1 MAKHN
6 KGNKTPVAQNAN
18 TAQSAVAPAWQKA
31 TAGIGSLASLVQGD
45 ASAVALPDLEKDQ
58 VSELDKVEPEKKI
71 ELERLLAD
79 ISDAAKRIRDLHEDA
94 QKRTDDLARKEE
106 AFSRR
111 SDENKKRTEEINKL
125 DEELKQRQVEIKKS
139 ESSLANKERELE
151 KRELDARSGFAA
163 QNVAALSDLKKEIV
177 ELESRK
183 TEIQLGILQAEQ
195 KARDD
200 ESARASEVMER
211 EAEIANKER
220 SLQQQQRRLDAEWKE
235 LERERVQIREDSLR
249 EASQEIA
256 RLTDARLRAE
266 ARLEKVYRDWTLT
279 EQKLEQYRE
288 FSEALAGRS
297 AREILD
303 ELAAHKRRV
312 TQLENQIANSQ
323 DDQLQFENEAL
334 RKLRDEQK
342 AQLDE
347 VHFDLADA
355 KAQLHRLRLGVSDK
369 ENLEREKRALEKNN
383 QILSARLN
391 DLGKTVDDLTQSQQ
405 SEKPFPQMAW
415 MDSAST
421 ADWIKDRKAKEL
433 SLPEQDVPDL
443 KKFSV
448 ELQHRIAQAEEGS
461 ILHFRLEDIQLLIA
475 GLAMSQ
481 LHIFQGISG
490 TGKTSL
496 AKAFAKAVGG
506 HCTDIAVQAGWRDRD
521 DLLGHYNAFEKRF
534 YERDCL
540 QGLYRAQTAAY
551 KDRCNII
558 LLDEM
563 NLSRPEQ
570 YFAEFLSAL
579 EKNDPR
585 DRLISLS
592 ESQLPNAPALLVEGR
607 RIRVPHNVWFVG
619 TANHDETT
627 NEFADKTYDRA
638 HVMTLP
644 RHEAGFKVEP
654 KPKASFSYGSLMER
668 FDAAVTQNADEVSEL
683 LAELT
688 TGPLTSILQDR
699 FDLGWGNRLE
709 RQAMRFVP
717 VYMAAGGRKEDAL
730 DHLLASRVF
739 RRGKVTGRYDATI
752 DDLAAIEQAL
762 TTVWK
767 GWKSEPRRSIN
778 LLAEDRRR
786 KERGA

>member
-6 KGNKTPVAQNAN
+6 KGKKNPVAQNAN
-18 TAQSAVAPAWQKA
+18 TAQSAVASAWQKA
-31 TAGIGSLASLVQGD
+31 TAGIGSLASRVQGD

-58 VSELDKVEPEKKI
+58 VSELDKAEPEKKL

-79 ISDAAKRIRDLHEDA
+79 ISDVAKRVRDLHEDA

-139 ESSLANKERELE
+139 ESSLADKERELE

-163 QNVAALSDLKKEIV
+163 QNVAALSELKKEIV
-177 ELESRK
+177 ELESKK

-195 KARDD
+195 KALDD
-200 ESARASEVMER
+200 ESARALALMER

-220 SLQQQQRRLDAEWKE
+220 GLQQQQRRLDAEWKE
-235 LERERVQIREDSLR
+235 LERERAQIREDALR
-249 EASQEIA
+249 EAEQEIA
-256 RLTDARLRAE
+256 GWKTAHQRARDSRQ
-266 ARLEKVYRDWTLT
+266 KVYDELESTRQEI
-279 EQKLEQYRE
+279 EQFRE
-288 FSEALAGRS
+288 LSEVLAGRS

-312 TQLENQIANSQ
+312 TQLENQLASSE
-323 DDQLQFENEAL
+323 DDQLRAENQAL

-347 VHFDLADA
+347 VHLDLADA

-433 SLPEQDVPDL
+433 NLPEQDVPDL

-448 ELQHRIAQAEEGS
+448 ELQHRIAQAEEGA
-461 ILHFRLEDIQLLIA
+461 ILHFSLEDIQLLIA

>member
-6 KGNKTPVAQNAN
+6 KGNKAPVAQNTNAS
-18 TAQSAVAPAWQKA
+18 QSAVASAWQKA
-31 TAGIGSLASLVQGD
+31 TAGIGSLASLVQSD
-45 ASAVALPDLEKDQ
+45 ASVVALHDLDKDQ
-58 VSELDKVEPEKKI
+58 VSELEKAEPEKKV
-71 ELERLLAD
+71 ELEKLLANV
-79 ISDAAKRIRDLHEDA
+79 SDVAKRVRELHEDA
-94 QKRTDDLARKEE
+94 QKRTEDLARKEE

-111 SDENKKRTEEINKL
+111 SDENKKRTEEIHKL
-125 DEELKQRQVEIKKS
+125 DDELKQRQAEIKKS
-139 ESSLANKERELE
+139 ESNLADKERELE

-177 ELESRK
+177 ELESKK

-200 ESARASEVMER
+200 ESVRASELMGR
-211 EAEIANKER
+211 EADIANKER
-220 SLQQQQRRLDAEWKE
+220 SLQQQQRRQDAEWKE
-235 LERERVQIREDSLR
+235 LERERTQIREDALR

-256 RLTDARLRAE
+256 RLTEARQRAE
-266 ARLEKVYRDWTLT
+266 SRLEKVYRDWTLT

-312 TQLENQIANSQ
+312 TQLENHIANSQ
-323 DDQLQFENEAL
+323 DDQLQSENEAL

-342 AQLDE
+342 TQLDE
-347 VHFDLADA
+347 VHVDLADA

-369 ENLEREKRALEKNN
+369 ENLEKEKRALEKNN

-415 MDSAST
+415 MDSASN

-448 ELQHRIAQAEEGS
+448 ELQHRIAQAEEGAT
-461 ILHFRLEDIQLLIA
+461 LHFRLEDIQLLIA

-506 HCTDIAVQAGWRDRD
+506 QCTDIAVQAGWRDRD

-644 RHEAGFKVEP
+644 RHEAGFKIEP
-654 KPKASFSYGSLMER
+654 KPKASFSYASLMER
-668 FDAAVTQNADEVSEL
+668 FNAAATQNADEVGEL

-688 TGPLTSILQDR
+688 TGPLTGILQDR

-752 DDLAAIEQAL
+752 DDLTAIENAL

-767 GWKSEPRRSIN
+767 GWKSEPRRSIA

>member
-6 KGNKTPVAQNAN
+6 KGNKAPVAQNTNA
-18 TAQSAVAPAWQKA
+18 AQSAVASAWQKA
-31 TAGIGSLASLVQGD
+31 TAGIGSLASLVQID
-45 ASAVALPDLEKDQ
+45 ASVVALPDLEKDQ
-58 VSELDKVEPEKKI
+58 VSELEKAEPEKKI
-71 ELERLLAD
+71 ELEKLLAD
-79 ISDAAKRIRDLHEDA
+79 VSDVTKRFRELYEDA
-94 QKRTDDLARKEE
+94 QKRTEDLARKEE

-111 SDENKKRTEEINKL
+111 SDENKKRTEEIHKL
-125 DEELKQRQVEIKKS
+125 DDELKQRQAEIKKS
-139 ESSLANKERELE
+139 ESNLADKERELE

-177 ELESRK
+177 ELESKK

-200 ESARASEVMER
+200 ESARASELMGR

-220 SLQQQQRRLDAEWKE
+220 SLQQQQRRQDAEWKE
-235 LERERVQIREDSLR
+235 LERERTQIREDALR

-256 RLTDARLRAE
+256 RLTEARQRAE
-266 ARLEKVYRDWTLT
+266 SRLEKVYRDWTLT

-312 TQLENQIANSQ
+312 TQLENNIASSQ
-323 DDQLQFENEAL
+323 DDQLQSENEAL

-342 AQLDE
+342 TQIDE
-347 VHFDLADA
+347 VHVELADA

-369 ENLEREKRALEKNN
+369 ENLEKEKRALEKNN

-415 MDSAST
+415 MDSASN

-433 SLPEQDVPDL
+433 SLPELDVPDL

-448 ELQHRIAQAEEGS
+448 ELQHRIAQAEEGAT
-461 ILHFRLEDIQLLIA
+461 LHFRLEDIQLLIA

-506 HCTDIAVQAGWRDRD
+506 QCTDIAVQAGWRDRD

-579 EKNDPR
+579 EKNDPGE
-585 DRLISLS
+585 RLISLS

-644 RHEAGFKVEP
+644 RHEAGFKIEP

-668 FDAAVTQNADEVSEL
+668 FDGAVTQNADEVSEL
-683 LAELT
+683 LVELT
-688 TGPLTSILQDR
+688 TGPLTGILQDR

-752 DDLAAIEQAL
+752 DDLTAIENAL

-767 GWKSEPRRSIN
+767 GWKSEPRRSIA

>member
-6 KGNKTPVAQNAN
+6 KGNKAPVAQNAN
-18 TAQSAVAPAWQKA
+18 TAQSAVASAWQKA

-58 VSELDKVEPEKKI
+58 VSELDKVEPEKKL

-79 ISDAAKRIRDLHEDA
+79 ISDVAKRVRDLHEDA

-111 SDENKKRTEEINKL
+111 SDENKKRTEEIHKL

-139 ESSLANKERELE
+139 ESSLADKERELE

-220 SLQQQQRRLDAEWKE
+220 GLQQQQRRLDAEWKE
-235 LERERVQIREDSLR
+235 LERERVQIREDALR
-249 EASQEIA
+249 EAESGNCQIDRPLDYA
-256 RLTDARLRAE
+256 PE

-347 VHFDLADA
+347 VHLDLADA

-448 ELQHRIAQAEEGS
+448 ELQHRIAQAEEGCDTAFPPRRYS
-461 ILHFRLEDIQLLIA
+461 VAYCRVGHEPASHLSGNQRHRQNKLGE
-475 GLAMSQ
+475 
-481 LHIFQGISG
+481 GIRKG
-490 TGKTSL
+490 C
-496 AKAFAKAVGG
+496 GG

-739 RRGKVTGRYDATI
+739 
-752 DDLAAIEQAL
+752 QA
-762 TTVWK
+762 WE
-767 GWKSEPRRSIN
+767 GHW
-778 LLAEDRRR
+778 
-786 KERGA
+786 